1 MKKHYTKLSFL
12 FLAVLFFSANI
23 YAQKTDK
30 LWTKTSTL
38 EVLNEDLS
46 FRKSEPRKAEYF
58 QLDLNELQQDLVAAP
73 ARGLSTNKV
82 SNVIVNFPNS
92 KGELEAFRVM
102 EASIMAPELQAMYPS
117 IKSYSGQSID
127 NPTKT
132 IRFSVTPK
140 GLHAMMLSGESGM
153 EFIDPYTND
162 GNTYISYSK
171 RDLPNLENDF
181 ICHFDDSGIVMP
193 EDEGFDMATL
203 RNANDGMMREFRLA
217 VATTIEYSEFHWTAA
232 GYTNTDSQ
240 AVRRTA
246 VMDAIVVT
254 MTRVNAIY
262 ERDLSI
268 TMTLIGNNSSI
279 VFINSD
285 SFDNDNAGTLIGQ
298 SQSVINAAIGSANY
312 DIGHTFSTGGGGLAS
327 LNSPCQSAS
336 KARGITGSPAPVG
349 DAYDVDYVAHE
360 MGHQFGAPHTFNGNA
375 DNCAGGNRT
384 ASNAYEPGSG
394 TTIMAYAGICAPQN
408 VQSNS
413 DAYFHQKS
421 LQMIWDNITP
431 GGAVSNSICG
441 AQTATGNSA
450 PTANAGGDYIIPIST
465 PYKLTGSSTDAPADG
480 TATHTYTWEQW
491 DLGTAGVPNEAT
503 ATGPLVRSF
512 EGTTNPTRYI
522 PNIPSIL
529 QSGTAVEWEVL
540 SAVSRAINFSLT
552 VRDNDSR
559 GGQTANDNMLVTTTA
574 NAGPFFIT
582 SQTADQIVWTPGSME
597 SITWDVAGT
606 TANGVNT
613 ANVNILLS
621 TDNGLTYDTVLAANT
636 PNDGSEM
643 ITVPNITA
651 PYCRIM
657 IEAVGNIFFAIND
670 KFLAVGNYTYGPI
683 DVCEDYVFNAGVS
696 VVENA
701 ASYTGYGLTVNDSF
715 TITDFDMNVN
725 ITASDN
731 GDIYYGWRHPSEA
744 AGVHQLA
751 SGICT
756 GSADIDLTFDDEGS
770 AVNCAS
776 TNNGDNV
783 LPQVPMSDADGLDSA
798 GQWVFFITDINVGD
812 GNIATW
818 NSATLT
824 LCRSEIGPILG
835 VDEFSLEESFIVYP
849 NPNNGEFNIKLKSR
863 SNQDINVEVF
873 DIRGR
878 SVLNKTYTNNGDFNQ
893 SINLSDVQSGM
904 YLINVND
911 GERKATKKIII
922 N

>member
-12 FLAVLFFSANI
+12 FLAVLFFSANS
-23 YAQKTDK
+23 YAQKMDK
-30 LWTKTSTL
+30 LWAKASTL
-38 EVLNEDLS
+38 EVSNEDLS
-46 FRKSEPRKAEYF
+46 FRKSEPRKADYF
-58 QLDLNELQQDLVAAP
+58 QLDLDALKQDLVAAP
-73 ARGLSTNKV
+73 ARGVSNKS

-102 EASIMAPELQAMYPS
+102 EASIMAPELQAMYPN

-127 NPTKT
+127 NPSKT
-132 IRFSVTPK
+132 IRFSVSPK
-140 GLHAMMLSGESGM
+140 GLHVMMLSGESGM
-153 EFIDPYTND
+153 ELIDPYTND

-171 RDLPNLENDF
+171 RDLPTLENDF
-181 ICHFDDSGIVMP
+181 VCHFDDSGIVMP
-193 EDEGFDMATL
+193 EDSDFDTAAL
-203 RNANDGMMREFRLA
+203 RNADDGMMRDFRLA
-217 VATTIEYSEFHWTAA
+217 IATTIEYSEFHWSAA
-232 GYTNTDSQ
+232 GYTAADSQ
-240 AVRRTA
+240 AVRRAA

-254 MTRVNAIY
+254 MTRVNGIY

-268 TMTLIGNNSSI
+268 TMTLVGNNNSI
-279 VFINSD
+279 IFINSD
-285 SFDNDNAGTLIGQ
+285 NFDNDDAGVLIGQ
-298 SQSVINAAIGSANY
+298 SQSVINGTIGSANY

-327 LNSPCQSAS
+327 LNSPCQATS
-336 KARGITGSPAPVG
+336 KARGITGLPAPVG

-360 MGHQFGAPHTFNGNA
+360 MGHQFGAPHTFNGTA
-375 DNCAGGNRT
+375 GNCAGANRT

-394 TTIMAYAGICAPQN
+394 TTIMAYAGICDPQN

-421 LQMIWDNITP
+421 IEMIWDNITP
-431 GGAVSNSICG
+431 GGAVSNSIC
-441 AQTATGNSA
+441 ANQTATGNSA
-450 PTANAGGDYIIPIST
+450 PTANAGADYIIPRST
-465 PYKLTGSSTDAPADG
+465 PYKLTGSSTDPDG

-491 DLGTAGVPNEAT
+491 DLGTAGVPTET
-503 ATGPLVRSF
+503 TSTGPVVRSF
-512 EGTTNPTRYI
+512 EGTDNPTRYI
-522 PNIPSIL
+522 PNLPELLVTGGS
-529 QSGTAVEWEVL
+529 TDWEKL
-540 SAVSRAINFSLT
+540 VSVNRNLNFRLT
-552 VRDNDSR
+552 VRDNDPR
-559 GGQTANDNMLVTTTA
+559 GGQTAVDGMVADINPA
-574 NAGPFFIT
+574 AGPFMVT
-582 SQTADQIVWTPGSME
+582 SQTADQLVWTPGAME
-597 SITWDVAGT
+597 TITWDVAGT

-621 TDNGLTYDTVLAANT
+621 TDNGLTYNTVLAANT
-636 PNDGSEM
+636 PNDGSES
-643 ITVPNITA
+643 ITVPNLTA

-657 IEAVGNIFFAIND
+657 IEAVGNIFFAVNE
-670 KFLAVGNYTYGPI
+670 KFFAVGNYTYGPI
-683 DVCEDYVFNAGVS
+683 DVCEDYVFNAGIP

-701 ASYTGYGLTVNDSF
+701 AQYTGYGLTVNDSF
-715 TITDFDMNVN
+715 TITDFNMNVN

-731 GDIYYGWRHPSEA
+731 GDIFYGWRHPSEA
-744 AGVHQLA
+744 GGVHQLA

-835 VDEFSLEESFIVYP
+835 VDEFSLEESFVVYP

-863 SNQDINVEVF
+863 SNQDINVEIF

-893 SINLSDVQSGM
+893 NINLSDVQSGM